1 MINRMIKD
9 LEESSWTSLRRS
21 DRFFRRPLE
30 CRRERR
36 QSRLYS
42 RAISLVESLVTFVGM
57 DESRYTTAET
67 IQVVNRLNST
77 PWNSATICKPVTWM
91 AHKWSNIFNPNKNQL
106 NTIITIF
113 PLISL
118 IFSTLLHDSPNV
130 QFYRNY
136 KKKEKRKFCN
146 IQIPITAHATL

>member
-1 MINRMIKD
+1 MIKD
-9 LEESSWTSLRRS
+9 LEESSWTSLRRR

-106 NTIITIF
+106 IHYDISIDLSRTLHNRSHSYTTLQTCNSIVITK
-113 PLISL
+113 
-118 IFSTLLHDSPNV
+118 
-130 QFYRNY
+130 
-136 KKKEKRKFCN
+136 KKKEENFAISKA
-146 IQIPITAHATL
+146 AHAKL

>member
-9 LEESSWTSLRRS
+9 LEESSWTSLRRR

-36 QSRLYS
+36 QSKLYS

-77 PWNSATICKPVTWM
+77 P
-91 AHKWSNIFNPNKNQL
+91 
-106 NTIITIF
+106 
-113 PLISL
+113 
-118 IFSTLLHDSPNV
+118 
-130 QFYRNY
+130 
-136 KKKEKRKFCN
+136 
-146 IQIPITAHATL
+146 

>member
-1 MINRMIKD
+1 MTIVWLKISRNLRGRAFVDAIGFSVVPSSVG
-9 LEESSWTSLRRS
+9 ESVGRVG
-21 DRFFRRPLE
+21 
-30 CRRERR
+30 
-36 QSRLYS
+36 YI

-77 PWNSATICKPVTWM
+77 PWNSPTICKPVTWM

>member
-1 MINRMIKD
+1 MTIVWLKISRNLRGRAFVDAIGFSVVPSSVG
-9 LEESSWTSLRRS
+9 ESVGRVG
-21 DRFFRRPLE
+21 
-30 CRRERR
+30 
-36 QSRLYS
+36 YI

>member
-1 MINRMIKD
+1 MTIVWLKISRNLRGRAFVDAIGFSVVPSSVG
-9 LEESSWTSLRRS
+9 ESVGRVG
-21 DRFFRRPLE
+21 
-30 CRRERR
+30 
-36 QSRLYS
+36 YI

-91 AHKWSNIFNPNKNQL
+91 SHKWSNIFNPNKNQL